1 MTTPPGHDLSLATL
15 AVQVSNLRRDLDEL
29 ATELG
34 ALATAQ
40 QEHTTAQQETA
51 DLRDKL
57 DRILAFLDK
66 DDEANPSEWFW
77 LTMTDQ
83 QRNERL
89 AELSDWVETVL
100 RPQYPG
106 YLTGQ
111 IRLCWPSHPEARW
124 ELTWLYQLW
133 TSAFLTRRSAPKD
146 AADWHD
152 RWYPGVIHRL
162 AQVMRQCKETC
173 QRQLGHEAPADTD
186 PLRRERQ

>member
-1 MTTPPGHDLSLATL
+1 
-15 AVQVSNLRRDLDEL
+15 
-29 ATELG
+29 
-34 ALATAQ
+34 
-40 QEHTTAQQETA
+40 
-51 DLRDKL
+51 
-57 DRILAFLDK
+57 
-66 DDEANPSEWFW
+66 
-77 LTMTDQ
+77 MTDQ
-83 QRNERL
+83 QRDERF

-111 IRLCWPSHPEARW
+111 IRLCWPNHPEARW

-133 TSAFLTRRSAPKD
+133 TSAFLTRRSVPKD

-152 RWYPGVIHRL
+152 RWSPGVIHRL